1 MYVWNM
7 GGYGNLECWGA
18 SGEAGEALAQ
28 VWDCD
33 DDMTTEWDCSGVGID
48 GFLEHSVQ
56 LY

>member
-7 GGYGNLECWGA
+7 GGYGNLECCGA

-33 DDMTTEWDCSGVGID
+33 DDMTTEWDCSGVGTD